1 MTTTRTFVLLAL
13 ATACCTGCASWNR
26 IEATYSRSTTL
37 GRELIDLSEARRQ
50 GAISEGE
57 YTTLR
62 AQLMAQDRAF
72 AQCSSSAA
80 AVREAVPAQ

>member
-1 MTTTRTFVLLAL
+1 MTTTRTIILLAL
-13 ATACCTGCASWNR
+13 ATVSCAGCASWNR
-26 IEATYSRSTTL
+26 IEANYSRSTTI
-37 GRELIDLSEARRQ
+37 GRELIDLSEARKQ

>member
-1 MTTTRTFVLLAL
+1 MTTTRTVLLLVL
-13 ATACCTGCASWNR
+13 AAICCTGCASWNR

-37 GRELIDLSEARRQ
+37 GRELIDLSEARKQ
-50 GAISEGE
+50 GAISDGE

-80 AVREAVPAQ
+80 AVREAVPAH